1 MRCLATLR
9 DLCHTGPVGSSGEKP
24 RKRRRRLS
32 KVPKYEEPNTFPAA
46 GLTGSAGG
54 VYGSRYGHSADHHQ
68 PKPPNHL
75 GAFLLRCLGMKP
87 KS

>member
-1 MRCLATLR
+1 MHAVPACLGQT
-9 DLCHTGPVGSSGEKP
+9 VSMGSAGDKP
-24 RKRRRRLS
+24 RKQRRRLA

-46 GLTGSAGG
+46 GLTGSAGD

-68 PKPPNHL
+68 SGKKPGRF